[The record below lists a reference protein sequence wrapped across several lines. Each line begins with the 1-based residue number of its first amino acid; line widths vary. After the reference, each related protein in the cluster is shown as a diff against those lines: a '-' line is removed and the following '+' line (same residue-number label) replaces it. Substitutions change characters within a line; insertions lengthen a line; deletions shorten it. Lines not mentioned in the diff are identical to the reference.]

1 MRTVDLTRP
10 AGAQDPA
17 RTARLTRHLKAR
29 LEDFGPGGPEVVSA
43 DQQAGQVLVRFP
55 GHDAAQVLRRLE
67 DGCGVRAVPRG
78 GAGPVSPVPPGP
90 LRGRKSLINVYCNL
104 CGMVWYLGIC
114 FDVLRGQVNFSDK
127 IIMHINLLHPAPV

>member
-67 DGCGVRAVPRG
+67 DGCGVRAVQEGELALFRL
-78 GAGPVSPVPPGP
+78 SPQVRFED
-90 LRGRKSLINVYCNL
+90 LD
-104 CGMVWYLGIC
+104 YLWGCLFEI
-114 FDVLRGQVNFSDK
+114 LT
-127 IIMHINLLHPAPV
+127 